1 MEKVPMGKSV
11 GIRDVA
17 SAAGVAVGTVSN
29 VINRPDLVAD
39 DTRRR
44 VETTMKELGFVRNDA
59 ARSLRAGSRTIAMLI
74 TDIDNPFFVDLSRGV
89 QLVADANEAIV
100 AMFSSDGDLRREQ
113 RYLSILEQQRVIGIL
128 FDGSLDDVSGVVE
141 RGTPLVLLDRPSD
154 GGSECSVAVDDVAG
168 GRLVADHLVAEGHT
182 RVAFVGP
189 MGLRPIASRHLGFQ
203 QGLEDAGVAPAQV
216 LNTKSLTIDDG
227 RHAATRLL
235 SLNPDDRPSAIFCAN
250 DLVALGAMQAALDGG
265 LRVPGDLA
273 IVGYDDID
281 LATTASVPLTTI
293 RQPRFEL
300 GRVAA
305 TLLLDEVGNADH
317 SHRDVILEAELVV
330 RESSITTNRQAV
342 AG

>member
-1 MEKVPMGKSV
+1 MGKSV

-29 VINRPDLVAD
+29 VINRPDLVAE

-44 VETTMKELGFVRNDA
+44 VEATMKDLGFVRNDA

-74 TDIDNPFFVDLSRGV
+74 TDIDNPFFVDMSRGV

-128 FDGSLDDVSGVVE
+128 FDGSLDDVNGVVK

-154 GGSECSVAVDDVAG
+154 DGGQCSVAVDDVAG
-168 GRLVADHLVAEGHT
+168 GRLVAEHLVAGGHA

-189 MGLRPIASRHLGFQ
+189 MGARPVASRHLGFQ

-216 LNTKSLTIDDG
+216 INTKSLTIDDG

-235 SLNPDDRPSAIFCAN
+235 SLSHEDRPSAIFCAN
-250 DLVALGAMQAALDGG
+250 DLVALGAMQVVLDGG
-265 LRVPGDLA
+265 FRVPDDLA

-305 TLLLDEVGNADH
+305 TLLLDEVSNDGH
-317 SHRDVILEAELVV
+317 SHQDIVLDAELVV
-330 RESSITTNRQAV
+330 RESSLVTSRRIS